1 MTRTEVLE
9 IMERL
14 DTRASAL
21 LLDGASAIDLL
32 GEMFDL
38 MPDFKA
44 MLDGGYGAE
53 IEANV
58 SRFPGLYHYGVVLTN
73 VAEGIADGSLR
84 VPR

>member
-1 MTRTEVLE
+1 MLE

-14 DTRASAL
+14 DMRASAL
-21 LLDGASAIDLL
+21 LLDGASDIDLL

-44 MLDGGYGAE
+44 MLDGGYGDE
-53 IEANV
+53 IERSAA
-58 SRFPGLYHYGVVLTN
+58 RFPGLYRYGVVLTS

-84 VPR
+84 VPH